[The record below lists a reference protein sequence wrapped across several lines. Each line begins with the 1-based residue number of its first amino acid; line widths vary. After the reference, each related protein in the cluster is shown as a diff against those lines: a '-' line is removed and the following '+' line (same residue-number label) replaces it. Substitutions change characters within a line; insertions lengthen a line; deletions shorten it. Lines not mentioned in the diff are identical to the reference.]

1 MKTHIPV
8 LPTETL
14 NALAPQVGQTYIDT
28 TAGLGGHA
36 GLVLTEIGETGQA
49 WLIDQDETAIA
60 ELTQTFE
67 GQDNVHILQ
76 SNFAD
81 VDWSALPLADMILMD
96 LGVSSMQLDTPDR
109 GFSFQTDGP
118 LDMRM
123 DQSTERSAYH
133 LVNES
138 REDNLADIIYR
149 YGEEHRS
156 RKIARAIVA
165 ARPLQTTQEL
175 RQVIHDAIGN
185 GGRTDSA
192 TLTFQGIRIAV
203 NEELQALEDALPKA
217 AAQLKPGGRL
227 VVISFH
233 SLEDRIVKN
242 YFRTIT
248 TPEVSPIT
256 GQPISSVSFKS
267 VTKKPQIAATTEIE
281 SNPRARSAK
290 LRAVEKQN

>member
-1 MKTHIPV
+1 MLPV
-8 LPTETL
+8 ETL
-14 NALAPQVGQTYIDT
+14 SALAPLQGETYIDT

-36 GLVLTEIGETGQA
+36 QLVINEIGDTGQA
-49 WLIDQDETAIA
+49 WLIDQDTSAIA
-60 ELTQTFE
+60 ELTRSFE
-67 GQDNVHILQ
+67 PQSNVHVVH
-76 SNFAD
+76 SNFATI
-81 VDWSALPLADMILMD
+81 DWSSLPQADMILMD
-96 LGVSSMQLDTPDR
+96 LGVSSMQLDTPTR
-109 GFSFQTDGP
+109 GFSFQSDGP

-123 DQSTERSAYH
+123 DQTTGRSAHH

-138 REDNLADIIYR
+138 REDNLADIIYQ

-175 RQVIHDAIGN
+175 RQVIHDAIGK

-192 TLTFQGIRIAV
+192 TLTFQALRIAV
-203 NEELQALEDALPKA
+203 NEELKALEETLPKA
-217 AAQLKPGGRL
+217 AAQLKLGGRL
-227 VVISFH
+227 AVISFH

-242 YFRTIT
+242 YFRSLT

-256 GQPISSVSFKS
+256 GQPITEVSFTS
-267 VTKKPQIAATTEIE
+267 VTKKPRIASATEIN

-290 LRAVEKQN
+290 LRAAVKK

>member
-36 GLVLTEIGETGQA
+36 GLVLSEIGETGQA

-185 GGRTDSA
+185 GGGTDSA
-192 TLTFQGIRIAV
+192 TLTLQEIRIAV
-203 NEELQALEDALPKA
+203 NEELRALEDALPKA

-227 VVISFH
+227 AVISFH

>member
-36 GLVLTEIGETGQA
+36 GLVLSEIGETGQA

-203 NEELQALEDALPKA
+203 NEELRALEDALPKA

-267 VTKKPQIAATTEIE
+267 VTKKPAIAQATEIE